1 MKRTRLWAT
10 LVLFLVGATGC
21 GGGHAAPG
29 SRVPTMAPARGGATY
44 ADGPA
49 QKSAAPMEAE
59 PGGYDAPPASA
70 TSAPAPRYSGG
81 SSADAAGEIAPM
93 PAAPPRDEERAAAPT
108 ERPGLATEWGETRYS
123 HVSTAAFVRA
133 DRERPMVVAKLF
145 YNDYDG
151 SRRMAAASGYRP
163 LSVGATSVA
172 GDGITVE
179 LHDERGEPLA
189 GFIAGG
195 RTYAIGEA
203 GRRYTIVITNH
214 TGYRFEAVASVDG
227 LDVIDG
233 RPASFEKRGYLVAPW
248 ATVEIDGFRQ
258 SDDAVAAFRFGSV
271 ADSYA
276 ARTGSDRN
284 VGVVGV
290 AFFHERG
297 YPAWPWTD
305 DEIRRRNSA
314 DPFPGQYATPP
325 PPRW

>member
-1 MKRTRLWAT
+1 MKRTRLLGA
-10 LVLFLVGATGC
+10 LVLCLLGAAGC
-21 GGGHAAPG
+21 GGGREG
-29 SRVPTMAPARGGATY
+29 VGVRVPTTAPVHGGAAY

-49 QKSAAPMEAE
+49 QKSAAPVEAE
-59 PGGYDAPPASA
+59 ADGYDAPPPPTPGALGAARSDA
-70 TSAPAPRYSGG
+70 EMAP
-81 SSADAAGEIAPM
+81 SS
-93 PAAPPRDEERAAAPT
+93 RAAAPS
-108 ERPGLATEWGETRYS
+108 ERPGLATSWGETRYS
-123 HVSTAAFVRA
+123 HVSTARFVRA
-133 DRERPMVVAKLF
+133 DPERPMVVAKLF
-145 YNDYDG
+145 YNDYEG
-151 SRRMAAASGYRP
+151 SHRMAAASGYRP

-179 LHDERGEPLA
+179 LHDGRDEPLA
-189 GFIAGG
+189 GFVAGG
-195 RTYAIGEA
+195 RTYAIGQA
-203 GRRYTIVITNH
+203 GQRYTIVITNH

-233 RPASFEKRGYLVAPW
+233 REASFEKRGYLVAPF
-248 ATVEIDGFRQ
+248 ATVTIDGFRR

-297 YPAWPWTD
+297 YPAWPWNE
-305 DEIRRRNSA
+305 DEIRRRRTA
-314 DPFPGQYATPP
+314 DPFPGEYATPP